1 MNIINKID
9 KLEELG
15 EDKIYGIVNEYKN
28 DERDCKINLAIG
40 VLVDDNKLF
49 KFNVVK
55 NEEDKCK
62 THGYLSISGNSNFT
76 KLHYELVTG
85 NKYTDELVYQTLSGT
100 GAISLAAKVLN
111 ILDYKDIYLPSSTW
125 TNHNNIFKSNNFNIN
140 YYDYITKPRLDN
152 DKLLESLSKVKNSL
166 VLFQSCCHNPTGVD
180 IENVTWDKIVELMKQ
195 NNNIVIIDNAY
206 QGLVSGNLDEDNY
219 SIKKFISEKIPSFIC
234 SSHAKNFGLY
244 GQRIGGLIINI
255 DNKKLNNYV
264 KKIIRSEYSSP
275 PYFGSSIVENILSN
289 DDKYN
294 LWAKEVYNQVSK
306 LNRIRVHL
314 YTKLKQNGIMWYDIM
329 NTNGLFYQTNLSIE
343 QIKKLKIEYGIYI
356 LENGRIN
363 LAALNLDNMSYF
375 VNSVKKIL
383 K

>member
-1 MNIINKID
+1 MNIINQIK
-9 KLEELG
+9 KLDDFDD
-15 EDKIYGIVNEYKN
+15 DKIFSLVNEYKDDN
-28 DERDCKINLAIG
+28 RDYKINLTIG
-40 VLVDDNKLF
+40 VLVEDNKLF

-55 NEEDKCK
+55 EEEDKCK

-85 NKYTDELVYQTLSGT
+85 NKYKDVLVYQTLSGT
-100 GAISLAAKVLN
+100 GAISLAAKVLS
-111 ILDYKDIYLPSSTW
+111 ILEYKAIYIPSSTW
-125 TNHNNIFKSNNFNIN
+125 TNHNNIFKCNNFDIK

-152 DKLLESLSKVKNSL
+152 DKLLQSLSKINNSL

-180 IENVTWDKIVELMKQ
+180 VENETWDKIVDLMKQ

-206 QGLVSGNLDEDNY
+206 QGLVSGNLNEDNY
-219 SIKKFISEKIPSFIC
+219 SIKKFLSQKIPSFIC
-234 SSHAKNFGLY
+234 SSHSKNFGLY

-264 KKIIRSEYSSP
+264 KKIIRSEYSTP
-275 PYFGSSIVENILSN
+275 PYYGSYIVENILSN

-294 LWAKEVYNQVSK
+294 LWTKEVYEQVNK
-306 LNRIRVHL
+306 LKKVRVHL
-314 YTKLKQNGIMWYDIM
+314 YSKLRQKGILWCDIM
-329 NTNGLFYQTNLSIE
+329 NTNGLFYQANLTVE
-343 QIKKLKIEYGIYI
+343 QIKKLKTEYGIYM

-363 LAALNLDNMSYF
+363 LAALNIDNIPYF